1 MDPVNVIGFFE
12 LIVSGL
18 QIFMTLVSQSM
29 PIASFSEA
37 PADVSEEGRK
47 LACPADSLCQVF
59 C

>member
-1 MDPVNVIGFFE
+1 MVPANIIGFFE

-18 QIFMTLVSQSM
+18 QIFMTPVSQSM
-29 PIASFSEA
+29 PTASFSEA

-47 LACPADSLCQVF
+47 PACPGDSLCQVF